1 MYQAADN
8 PAQSRYGNPESHP
21 EDEHVSEEQRIAE
34 LTGMTADA
42 ARTYLEFHS
51 GMRWLRRD

>member
-1 MYQAADN
+1 METPN
-8 PAQSRYGNPESHP
+8 PTPD
-21 EDEHVSEEQRIAE
+21 DEPVSEEQRIAE
-34 LTGMTADA
+34 ITGMTTDA